1 MPTVLITGAA
11 GGIGRCLCEGF
22 AALGHDVLAA
32 DVAEARFSQA
42 NILFQ
47 RMDLRD
53 EAAVRTA
60 FARCRERFGP
70 IHVLINNG
78 AISHFCKPIA
88 DMTVEEWDKV
98 LQTNLRGA
106 FLCCRAFAAANA
118 GAGYGRI
125 INIASTRRRQNEP
138 HWEAYGA
145 SKGGLVSL
153 TASLCVS
160 LRGSG
165 ITVNAV
171 SPGWIETGDY
181 ANLRPVDHEQHPS
194 GRVGRPDDIL
204 RACLF
209 LADPANDFVNGVN
222 LTVDGGMSRRMFYAE

>member
-1 MPTVLITGAA
+1 MPTVLISGAA

-22 AALGHDVLAA
+22 AARGYAVLAA
-32 DVAEARFSQA
+32 DLTEAEFLHPR
-42 NILFQ
+42 ILPV

-53 EAAVRTA
+53 EASVRA
-60 FARCRERFGP
+60 ALARCRERFGP
-70 IHVLINNG
+70 LHVLINNG
-78 AISHFCKPIA
+78 AISHFCKA
-88 DMTVEEWDKV
+88 LSEVSMAEWDNV

-118 GAGYGRI
+118 GAAYGRI
-125 INIASTRRRQNEP
+125 INIASTRWQQNEA

-145 SKGGLVSL
+145 SKGGLAAL

-181 ANLRPVDHEQHPS
+181 ASLRPEDHEQHPS

-222 LTVDGGMSRRMFYAE
+222 LTVDGGMSRRMFYLE